1 MKSTF
6 LQIGIQQEF
15 PQLVKN
21 PAYCLDVAF
30 ALIFGIDKDIIQIHN
45 NEDIKF
51 FCEDLIDVAL
61 EYCRSVGQSKRHH
74 RIFEVAVSGLES
86 SFPLI
91 SFANSYW
98 VVGTNEVKLSKPP
111 RLPQLIQNSP
121 TNGSGYRFLI
131 VRLLSPR

>member
-1 MKSTF
+1 MKMTF
-6 LQIGIQQEF
+6 LQIGIQREF
-15 PQLVKN
+15 PQLVEN
-21 PAYCLDVAF
+21 PAYCLDMPF
-30 ALIFGIDKDIIQIHN
+30 TLIFSVDENIIQIYN
-45 NEDIKF
+45 DEDIVVFRK
-51 FCEDLIDVAL
+51 DLIDVAL